1 MARGGINKA
10 LVLKA
15 RTALV
20 ARGKRPS
27 IDAVRIEL
35 GNTGS
40 KTTISRYLKE
50 IAMVPAASSLTVQER
65 LRAPILELVEQL
77 VDELKEEADATIK
90 SSLEDLSLKK
100 DQLQTN
106 LIAEHSALELS
117 ESRRAAAEASLTELQ
132 ANLQRIEEKLIKAVT
147 REFELAGKVKEQAA
161 QLIEKD
167 AQIVSLHQ
175 THEQTRH
182 SLELFHEA
190 SKSQRDQLF
199 STHEQQLKHLNA
211 ELHGLHLERLTKQ
224 DELIRLNR
232 DNERL
237 LQEQQSLL
245 KTSQHQEKQLRR
257 VQEQHQVLHIAYQ
270 QLMQAEACATAD
282 LAATHQTLLDA
293 TDAGESAHTE
303 NQILEVRVH
312 RFNQPIEKAPAD
324 AQPSLQKEGDVEERG
339 RDDAS

>member
-15 RTALV
+15 RTALI

-50 IAMVPAASSLTVQER
+50 IAMVPAASNLTVQER
-65 LRAPILELVEQL
+65 LRAPILELIEQL
-77 VDELKEEADATIK
+77 IDQLKGEADATIE
-90 SSLEDLSLKK
+90 STLEELSLKK

-106 LIAEHSALELS
+106 LNAEHSALELS
-117 ESRRAAAEASLTELQ
+117 ESRRAAAEAALMELQ
-132 ANLQRIEEKLIKAVT
+132 ANLQRMEDKLTKAVA
-147 REFELAGKVKEQAA
+147 RGFELAGEMQELTAH
-161 QLIEKD
+161 LIEKD
-167 AQIVSLHQ
+167 AQIASLQ
-175 THEQTRH
+175 QSHEQTRH

-190 SKSQRDQLF
+190 SKSQRDQLV
-199 STHEQQLKHLNA
+199 STHEQQLQNLYI
-211 ELHGLHLERLTKQ
+211 ELRGLHVEQLTKQ
-224 DELIRLNR
+224 DEIIRLNR
-232 DNERL
+232 DNERM
-237 LQEQQSLL
+237 LQEQNLLL

-257 VQEQHQVLHIAYQ
+257 VKEQHQALQIAYQ
-270 QLMQAEACATAD
+270 QVMQAEARATAD

-293 TDAGESAHTE
+293 TDACERAHAES
-303 NQILEVRVH
+303 QVLEVRLH
-312 RFNQPIEKAPAD
+312 RLNQPIEKVPAD
-324 AQPSLQKEGDVEERG
+324 TQPSLQKEGDVEERG